1 MTAGTNAEL
10 MALLARAREY
20 AEQAYQRGQESARK
34 RLDGPWGMSLHQAIE
49 RADRTIESL
58 ERDGGGIAWTSR
70 GYRDTLV
77 EHRDSVGD
85 V

>member
-1 MTAGTNAEL
+1 M
-10 MALLARAREY
+10 ARES
-20 AEQAYQRGQESARK
+20 AEASYRAGQTCAIR
-34 RLDGPWGMSLHQAIE
+34 RLQGNWGMMTLAEAIS
-49 RADRTIESL
+49 RADANVEFA
-58 ERDGGGIAWTSR
+58 ERDTDVTAWYSR